1 MNQAIGLIEV
11 AGLATAIKTA
21 DTMLK
26 AANVTF
32 KTMEKAKGSG
42 WMVIVIEGDVGAV
55 NAAINSGEADAKQF
69 GKFISSKV
77 IARPAQ
83 GLEKVF
89 EPIPTEA
96 KEEPVE
102 EKEKPAAKKA
112 EPAKEEAKKPAAK
125 AASAPKETPAKAQ
138 TEKAKPE
145 KPAPKKQ
152 EAKAQDK
159 TTHTKEAEKKG
170 KAK

>member
-11 AGLATAIKTA
+11 AGLASAIKTA

-32 KTMEKAKGSG
+32 KTMERAKGSG
-42 WMVIVIEGDVGAV
+42 WMVIVVEGDVGAV

-77 IARPAQ
+77 IARPAE
-83 GLEKVF
+83 GLGKVF

-96 KEEPVE
+96 KDEPVE
-102 EKEKPAAKKA
+102 EKEKPVEKKE
-112 EPAKEEAKKPAAK
+112 EPAKEEPKKPAPK
-125 AASAPKETPAKAQ
+125 AASTPKEAPIKAK
-138 TEKAKPE
+138 TEIAKPE

-152 EAKAQDK
+152 VAKAKDK
-159 TTHTKEAEKKG
+159 TTHTKEAPKKS

>member
-11 AGLATAIKTA
+11 AGLASAIKTA

-32 KTMEKAKGSG
+32 KTMERAKGSG
-42 WMVIVIEGDVGAV
+42 WMVIIVEGDVGAV

-77 IARPAQ
+77 IARPAE
-83 GLEKVF
+83 GLGKVF

-96 KEEPVE
+96 KEEKPVE
-102 EKEKPAAKKA
+102 KKE
-112 EPAKEEAKKPAAK
+112 ELAKEEPKKPAPK
-125 AASAPKETPAKAQ
+125 AASTPKEAPVKAK
-138 TEKAKPE
+138 TETAKPE

-152 EAKAQDK
+152 VAKAKDK
-159 TTHTKEAEKKG
+159 TTHTKEAPKKS

>member
-11 AGLATAIKTA
+11 AGLASAIKTA

-32 KTMEKAKGSG
+32 KTMERAKGSG
-42 WMVIVIEGDVGAV
+42 WMVIVVEGDVGAV

-77 IARPAQ
+77 IARPAE
-83 GLEKVF
+83 GLGKVF

-96 KEEPVE
+96 KEEKPVE
-102 EKEKPAAKKA
+102 KKE
-112 EPAKEEAKKPAAK
+112 EPAKEEPKKPAPK
-125 AASAPKETPAKAQ
+125 AASTPKEAPIKAK
-138 TEKAKPE
+138 TETAKPE

-152 EAKAQDK
+152 VAKAKDK
-159 TTHTKEAEKKG
+159 TTHTKEAPKKS